1 MRSFAAILL
10 RRLAF
15 RPITGRP
22 GLAVSTVIYDY
33 LSEGTR
39 KDVETM
45 LLDCVANETDESV
58 RSKIL
63 DTVTEFAEGSIHRG
77 RMSYVIPS
85 TMLRAHIVERPTLG
99 PWPELQA
106 FAAQYT
112 VSADPLH
119 RTIAYQ
125 IFSRIPRLLLDQEL
139 EEVSGALQQGLA
151 SEQEPTRLAALEAS
165 VAFLLATDKAG
176 RDRAAALMTPMLN
189 VSDISP
195 KAGSNL
201 DTE

>member
-45 LLDCVANETDESV
+45 LLDCVANETDDSV

-77 RMSYVIPS
+77 RTCCPFPCMSDPNLKAPNS
-85 TMLRAHIVERPTLG
+85 G

-112 VSADPLH
+112 VSPEPLH

-165 VAFLLATDKAG
+165 VAFLMATDKAW

-189 VSDISP
+189 VSDYSLLQ
-195 KAGSNL
+195 SF
-201 DTE
+201 EFRH